1 MDDKK
6 ENLDTKNLL
15 NFISEAGMLKRV
27 PRSGWS
33 VLGIKD
39 AESVADHCFRCAVIG
54 YILASMENVAPYKIL
69 LMTLFND
76 IHEARITDLH
86 KMAQRYINITEGEK
100 KSFEDQIEL
109 LPESINK
116 ELSEVRQDYD
126 IQGSQESRI
135 ARDADILECLLQA
148 KDYSEHG
155 YPEAVKFME
164 KAPDFLITNSAKRL
178 WKTAKNMNLNDWW
191 VHLTQ
196 FTR

>member
-1 MDDKK
+1 MNDKK
-6 ENLDTKNLL
+6 DKSDTKNLL

-39 AESVADHCFRCAVIG
+39 AESVADHCFRCAVLG
-54 YILASMENVAPYKIL
+54 YILASMEKVPPYKIL

-86 KMAQRYINITEGEK
+86 KMAQRYINIADGER
-100 KSFEDQIEL
+100 KSFTDQINL
-109 LPESINK
+109 LPEGIK
-116 ELSEVRQDYD
+116 QELSGIRKDYD
-126 IQGSQESRI
+126 TQESQESQI

-164 KAPDFLITNSAKRL
+164 KAPDFLMTNSAKTL
-178 WKTAKNMNLNDWW
+178 WETAKKMNLNDWW
-191 VHLTQ
+191 IHLTQ
-196 FTR
+196 FNR